1 MKQRR
6 GSKKIKAQNW
16 NLCEICGGEILSRCR
31 CSKGIH
37 DVDALKNGHGR
48 LCENGHRLGDGCH
61 IMDLETIENMKKDGR
76 WDPWKTKV
84 FRLFGEKYPQYMLM
98 TDIFNEGWY
107 KVVSSDVSNVSA
119 SDVFRTKDLN
129 DIIKKYEINMETI
142 L

>member
-1 MKQRR
+1 
-6 GSKKIKAQNW
+6 
-16 NLCEICGGEILSRCR
+16 
-31 CSKGIH
+31 
-37 DVDALKNGHGR
+37 
-48 LCENGHRLGDGCH
+48 
-61 IMDLETIENMKKDGR
+61 MKKDGR